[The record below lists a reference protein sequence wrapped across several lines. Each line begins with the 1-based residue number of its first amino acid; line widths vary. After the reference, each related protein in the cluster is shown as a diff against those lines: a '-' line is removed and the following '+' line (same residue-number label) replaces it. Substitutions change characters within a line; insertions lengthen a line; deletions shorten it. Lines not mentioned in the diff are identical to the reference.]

1 MSRKLAHAHEIANM
15 PAAVARS
22 STAALNNATL
32 PYVMALADKGY
43 ADALSDNLHF
53 RDGLNVHAGAVTHP
67 AVAEAL
73 GLPFT
78 AAEKIIGG

>member
-15 PAAVARS
+15 PAAAARS

-32 PYVMALADKGY
+32 PYVMALASKGY
-43 ADALSDNLHF
+43 AGALRDNPHF
-53 RDGLNVHAGAVTHP
+53 RDGLSVHARAVTHR
-67 AVAEAL
+67 AAAEAL

-78 AAEKIIGG
+78 AAQEIIGG